1 MKRSASAT
9 PLAFLL
15 SHALSFHLEAH
26 TCHQHIHITTPQA
39 TADPGKLDAQYDLI
53 LPKWNAITNL
63 SRVGNNREHVW
74 FWHSKGLLHDRRW
87 VKLCF
92 L

>member
-15 SHALSFHLEAH
+15 SHALSFHLDAH
-26 TCHQHIHITTPQA
+26 TCHKHIHVTSPQA
-39 TADPGKLDAQYDLI
+39 MAGPGTWDAQYGLI
-53 LPKWNAITNL
+53 CSDRDVVTSL
-63 SRVGNNREHVW
+63 SRVGTTRDHARV
-74 FWHSKGLLHDRRW
+74 WHSNGFLHDLRR